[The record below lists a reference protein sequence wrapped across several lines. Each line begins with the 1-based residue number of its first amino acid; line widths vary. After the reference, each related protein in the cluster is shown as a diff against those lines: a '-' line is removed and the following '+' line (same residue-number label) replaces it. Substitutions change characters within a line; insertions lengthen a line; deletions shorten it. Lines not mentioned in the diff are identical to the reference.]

1 MVPNGAVVRNV
12 AVGEEVS
19 ATANPRVRAW
29 GGATVETAD
38 IKALLPWLDWALASV
53 QAEMAG
59 A

>member
-1 MVPNGAVVRNV
+1 
-12 AVGEEVS
+12 
-19 ATANPRVRAW
+19 
-29 GGATVETAD
+29 VETAD